1 MAGGATLPPG
11 RRRMEDVA
19 PRAGVSQMTVSRAL
33 RTPEKVSP
41 ATRDRIAAAVA
52 ELDYVLDLVAGGL
65 ATRRSRLVAVIVST
79 LENSIFAATVQGLA
93 AALRGEGYAVLP
105 GASDYSREG
114 EEQLLRAVLG
124 RRPDGIVLTDYVHT
138 PAARRLLD
146 AAGVPVVETWELPE
160 APIDAAVGFSN
171 LAAGRAMT
179 LALHGYGYRRIAFL
193 GTAAD
198 DDRRGRLR
206 REGYRAA
213 LAELGAGPPRE
224 VELPAAVAGL
234 GDGPRA
240 LEALLAAHG
249 DSDAAFCVVDALAAG
264 LLLACRRRG
273 VDVPG
278 RLAVAGFG
286 DFDVA
291 HADALDITTVRVP
304 GRAIGAAAGEILLAR
319 MRGEGPPA
327 GRARDVG
334 FEVVRRGS
342 A

>member
-1 MAGGATLPPG
+1 MVGEAPPPLG

-19 PRAGVSQMTVSRAL
+19 RRAGVSPMTVSRAL

-41 ATRDRIAAAVA
+41 ATRDRVAAAVA
-52 ELDYVLDLVAGGL
+52 ELDYVPDLVAGGL

-93 AALRGEGYAVLP
+93 AALRGEGYAVLL

-124 RRPDGIVLTDYVHT
+124 RRPDGVVLTNYVHT
-138 PAARRLLD
+138 PTARRLLN
-146 AAGVPVVETWELPE
+146 AASVPVVETWELPT

-179 LALHGYGYRRIAFL
+179 LALHGYGYHRIAFV
-193 GTAAD
+193 GTAAE

-224 VELPAAVAGL
+224 VELPGALAGL
-234 GDGPRA
+234 ADGPGA
-240 LEALLAAHG
+240 LGALLAAHA
-249 DSDAAFCVVDALAAG
+249 DADAAFCVVDALAAG

-273 VDVPG
+273 IDVPG

-291 HADALDITTVRVP
+291 HEDALDITTVRVP

-319 MRGEGPPA
+319 MRGEEPPG